1 MFQKGGVGNSSLTCC
16 CGCYEVFG
24 LCVALVAYD
33 YLVNAYGWAHLA
45 SKPTFACPLSM
56 SWCSTRDI
64 QFFKSFEC
72 RQNNNQKKMGFLKTK
87 ERIHNRRV
95 MDRWTFLSLTSLN
108 RQLTVACL
116 DNSTVDYLHLTCDYY
131 YHHPSVS
138 EEKRFIYLTFRIQKL
153 HQRQSVACAT
163 KQLLVAEVE

>member
-1 MFQKGGVGNSSLTCC
+1 
-16 CGCYEVFG
+16 
-24 LCVALVAYD
+24 
-33 YLVNAYGWAHLA
+33 
-45 SKPTFACPLSM
+45 
-56 SWCSTRDI
+56 
-64 QFFKSFEC
+64 
-72 RQNNNQKKMGFLKTK
+72 
-87 ERIHNRRV
+87 